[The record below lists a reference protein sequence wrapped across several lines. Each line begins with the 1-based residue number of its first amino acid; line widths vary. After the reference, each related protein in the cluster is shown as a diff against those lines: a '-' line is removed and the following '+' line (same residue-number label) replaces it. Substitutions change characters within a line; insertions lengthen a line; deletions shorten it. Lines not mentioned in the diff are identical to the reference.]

1 MITQLGYVGFGV
13 SDLEAWERFATRFV
27 GLAVEERGAD
37 GTLYLRMDEYHH
49 RIALHPS
56 GEDDLL
62 YAGWLVPGPREL
74 DELRKRLESAGVKVS
89 DGTPDETAHRKV
101 RRLIKFPDPSGH
113 PLEAFYGP
121 RIVPARPF
129 VPSRPMTGFRAGPG
143 GLGHIVTR
151 ASDIRE
157 SERFYTDVLG
167 LRLTDYGSG
176 RLAFLRANR
185 RHHSIAFGEIP
196 GSGWIVHIML
206 EVQTIDDLGTAF
218 DVGEREGVPLLK
230 GIGRHPNDRMISFYA
245 RTPSRFELEL
255 GYGGRD
261 IEEESA
267 EVQTYERGDLWGHK
281 VLIVDEEPARP
292 APART
297 KES

>member
-13 SDLEAWERFATRFV
+13 KDLAAWERFATRFL
-27 GLAVEERGAD
+27 GMAVEERGAD

-56 GEDDLL
+56 GEEDLL
-62 YAGWLVPGPREL
+62 YAGWLTPGPREL
-74 DELRKRLESAGVKVS
+74 DALRVRLEKAGTKVVE
-89 DGTPDETAHRKV
+89 GTADEAAARKV
-101 RRLIKFPDPSGH
+101 RQLIRFADPSGH
-113 PLEAFYGP
+113 PLEAFFGP

-129 VPSRPMTGFRAGPG
+129 VPSRPMIGFKAGAL

-151 ASDIRE
+151 VKSLKD

-176 RLAFLRANR
+176 RLAFLRANQ

-196 GSGWIVHIML
+196 GEGWIVHIML
-206 EVQTIDDLGTAF
+206 EVLTIDDLGTAF
-218 DVGEREGVPLLK
+218 DVAEREGVPLLK
-230 GIGRHPNDRMISFYA
+230 GIGRHPNDRMVSFYVSS
-245 RTPSRFELEL
+245 PSGFELEL
-255 GYGGRD
+255 GWGARD
-261 IEEESA
+261 IVDETS

-281 VLIVDEEPARP
+281 TLTGGHEP
-292 APART
+292 APAPKRAG
-297 KES
+297 